1 MKMKSKLSTKFI
13 ITFTAALTFIFL
25 IMLGAVQISMN
36 VYMRGYIRD
45 SIYSFHEDLD
55 KSVVAVIDEVAYT
68 YARMTRPENA
78 LTLDGLGSGNSYAA
92 EAGLTAGWIPI
103 ISNGKFSRRK
113 PMHCAVTVLH
123 ATTAAAGL

>member
-45 SIYSFHEDLD
+45 SIYSFHEDVD

-78 LTLDGLGSGNSYAA
+78 LTLDGLGSGNSYAVRSQSLQEIGRA
-92 EAGLTAGWIPI
+92 
-103 ISNGKFSRRK
+103 
-113 PMHCAVTVLH
+113 HV
-123 ATTAAAGL
+123 